1 MLLKRQMQEQEWRQ
15 QLVLALAREWPVPEQ
30 PQVQQSLQQMW
41 PGPERLP
48 PPAPKQEARPRLA
61 C

>member
-1 MLLKRQMQEQEWRQ
+1 MQEQEWRQ